1 MIGQLKPVVWL
12 GSSRADLR
20 AFPDTARRDAG
31 EQLRAVQRGEMPRDW
46 RPLTSVGPGVVEI
59 RIHAAGGFRVMYIA
73 TFAEAVHVLHAFQ
86 KKTQRTRE
94 RDIALARRRLADL
107 RRDRGR

>member
-31 EQLRAVQRGEMPRDW
+31 E
-46 RPLTSVGPGVVEI
+46 
-59 RIHAAGGFRVMYIA
+59 FRVMYIA
-73 TFAEAVHVLHAFQ
+73 TFADAVPVLHVFQ